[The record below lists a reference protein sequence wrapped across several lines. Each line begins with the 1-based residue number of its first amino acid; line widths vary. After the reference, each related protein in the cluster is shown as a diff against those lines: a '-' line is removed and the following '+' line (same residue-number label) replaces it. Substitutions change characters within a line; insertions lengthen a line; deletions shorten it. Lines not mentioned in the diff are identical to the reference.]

1 MYRREPRPADAAR
14 ADRIVRA
21 LITCAASVLAIGYA
35 VTPVQAQQ
43 AYPAKPIR
51 IVAPFAPGGLVDV
64 LARALADRLAPAFGQ
79 PVIVENRTGAG
90 GNVGADVVAK
100 AEADGY
106 TMLMSSAGI
115 LSINQFLYAK
125 MPFDAATAFAPI
137 SLVADMPMVLVVRKD
152 TAAQTLR
159 EFVELAKRD
168 AGKLSFGS
176 PGNGTTGHL
185 GLEMF
190 KAAARVDI
198 VHVPYKSAAEA
209 VNAVLGGQLAGVVDN
224 PPTVINHIKAGSLR
238 ALGVAAT
245 ARLPQLGDVPTFTEA
260 GMPGFTAS
268 SWFGIVAPAK
278 TPPPI
283 ITRWAEEIGK
293 ALAHPDVQARFAT
306 SGARLVGNRP
316 EEFAAFAAA
325 EAQKWGQIIRTA
337 NIRIQ

>member
-1 MYRREPRPADAAR
+1 MGPLKRRSGA
-14 ADRIVRA
+14 V
-21 LITCAASVLAIGYA
+21 ITLAQFAFATLLAIA
-35 VTPVQAQQ
+35 CAQALAQQ
-43 AYPAKPIR
+43 SYPSKPIR

-64 LARALADRLAPAFGQ
+64 LARALADKLGPAFGQ
-79 PVIVENRTGAG
+79 PVLVENRTGAG

-100 AEADGY
+100 AEPDGY

-125 MPFDAATAFAPI
+125 MPFDAASAFAPI
-137 SLVADMPMVLVVRKD
+137 SMVADMPMVLVVRND
-152 TAAQTLR
+152 SPAQTLR
-159 EFVELAKRD
+159 AFVDLAKRD

-190 KAAARVDI
+190 KAAAGVDI

-209 VNAVLGGQLAGVVDN
+209 VNAVLGGQLNGVVDN

-238 ALGVAAT
+238 ALGVAA
-245 ARLPQLGDVPTFTEA
+245 AVRLPQLPDVPTFTEG
-260 GMPGFTAS
+260 GMTGFEAS
-268 SWFGIVAPAK
+268 SWFGMVAPAK
-278 TPPPI
+278 TPPAI
-283 ITRWAEEIGK
+283 VARWADEIGK
-293 ALAHPDVQARFAT
+293 ALAQPDVQARFAN

-325 EAQKWGQIIRTA
+325 EAQKWGKIIRA
-337 NIRIQ
+337 AGVKIQ

>member
-1 MYRREPRPADAAR
+1 MGPLKRRSGA
-14 ADRIVRA
+14 V
-21 LITCAASVLAIGYA
+21 ITLAQFAFATLLAIA
-35 VTPVQAQQ
+35 CAQALAQQ
-43 AYPAKPIR
+43 SYPSKPIR

-64 LARALADRLAPAFGQ
+64 LARALADKLGPAFGQ
-79 PVIVENRTGAG
+79 PVLVENRTGAG

-100 AEADGY
+100 AEPDGY

-125 MPFDAATAFAPI
+125 MPFDAASAFAPI
-137 SLVADMPMVLVVRKD
+137 SMVADMPMVLVVRND
-152 TAAQTLR
+152 SPAQTLR
-159 EFVELAKRD
+159 AFVDLAKRD

-190 KAAARVDI
+190 KAAAGVDI

-209 VNAVLGGQLAGVVDN
+209 VNAVLGGQLNGVVDN

-238 ALGVAAT
+238 ALGVAAA
-245 ARLPQLGDVPTFTEA
+245 ARLPQLPDVPTFTEGGMA
-260 GMPGFTAS
+260 GFEAS
-268 SWFGIVAPAK
+268 SWFGMVAPAK
-278 TPPPI
+278 TPPAI
-283 ITRWAEEIGK
+283 VARWADEIGK
-293 ALAHPDVQARFAT
+293 ALAQPDVQARFAN

-325 EAQKWGQIIRTA
+325 EAHKWGKIIRA
-337 NIRIQ
+337 AGVKIQ